1 MVSIPADQGRD
12 VKHGAY
18 LAYLSCLQYWWASS
32 RVGIRTATPWY
43 RDSSSPKPCPIV
55 EGCNILEEVPKES
68 TFSILLKARGGS
80 SFVQVPRAGCASPLQ
95 TIYNKVAEISARE
108 LPNPGNTQ
116 LVSLQLTL
124 RSILEH
130 PMPEHHN
137 SHSAKSRLQTLSLH
151 TAGDLF
157 STSHELRLCLEGY
170 RCWNKLFLMQR
181 VDV

>member
-1 MVSIPADQGRD
+1 M
-12 VKHGAY
+12 
-18 LAYLSCLQYWWASS
+18 
-32 RVGIRTATPWY
+32 GIRTATPWY

-55 EGCNILEEVPKES
+55 EGCNILEAPKES

-80 SFVQVPRAGCASPLQ
+80 SLVQVPRAGCASPLQ
-95 TIYNKVAEISARE
+95 IIYSKVAEISARE

-157 STSHELRLCLEGY
+157 STSHELRLCLERH
-170 RCWNKLFLMQR
+170 RC
-181 VDV
+181 